1 MKKTSKDA
9 PETAPTDTSV
19 LTEFAPSEQ
28 PSAADI
34 AASPEAIPPGATPDA
49 GEDKPDDKPP
59 EKKPEEKPDNSPRAH
74 AVALG
79 YAPRPRKNGLTA
91 SINGA
96 RVEIGSRPRGSW
108 QHEAA
113 SILHGWQEHLHHTGE
128 HIQITRADYELALEA
143 ATKTD
148 EAGNY
153 VPHQPALSPH
163 KGKGL

>member
-1 MKKTSKDA
+1 MKKTSREA
-9 PETAPTDTSV
+9 PETAPTDTSA
-19 LTEFAPSEQ
+19 LAEAAPAEQPPAGVVVSPETPPTAAEPLAASEQ
-28 PSAADI
+28 K
-34 AASPEAIPPGATPDA
+34 PE
-49 GEDKPDDKPP
+49 
-59 EKKPEEKPDNSPRAH
+59 EKKPEQKPDNSPRAH

-128 HIQITRADYELALEA
+128 HIQISRADYELALEA
-143 ATKTD
+143 ATQTN
-148 EAGNY
+148 EAGVY

>member
-9 PETAPTDTSV
+9 PETAQTETSV
-19 LTEFAPSEQ
+19 HAESAPAEQ
-28 PSAADI
+28 PPAEAA
-34 AASPEAIPPGATPDA
+34 APPEAPAPEVKPDA
-49 GEDKPDDKPP
+49 PV
-59 EKKPEEKPDNSPRAH
+59 EKKPEEKPDHSPRAH
-74 AVALG
+74 AIALG

-96 RVEIGSRPRGSW
+96 RIEIGSRPRGSW

-128 HIQITRADYELALEA
+128 HIQISSADYELALEA
-143 ATKTD
+143 ATKTN
-148 EAGNY
+148 EAGDY